1 MPPRVK
7 RPLNSNIVD
16 HWPEIFADVDF
27 SAIPIF
33 YLHSV
38 VISFK
43 DGNNWEVV
51 LKKEDKESLSGGLP
65 KNLFELFQNYQDEI
79 TNVDFRLDIEKI
91 KKDVIKTT
99 KKFMKRKK

>member
-1 MPPRVK
+1 M
-7 RPLNSNIVD
+7 
-16 HWPEIFADVDF
+16 
-27 SAIPIF
+27 
-33 YLHSV
+33 
-38 VISFK
+38 ISFK

-99 KKFMKRKK
+99 NKFMKRKK